1 MLFYP
6 YLTVEFQRRRWH
18 PTSVLLAGKSHEWRS
33 LVCCS
38 PWGREESDTTERVP
52 FHVSLSCIGEGN
64 GNPLQCSCVENSREP
79 GGLPSMGSHRV
90 RHNWSDLAAV
100 AAVTVEFTGTKYIY
114 IVVQVSPSSI
124 PRIFHFPTKML
135 APLKV
140 GWFCFFAIT
149 NHVVSIL
156 CISLG
161 AYCASSSCGDL
172 YLCVQLLSLVQMFA
186 TPWTIVHHASLSMEL
201 SRQQYWSGF
210 PYSSPGDLPG
220 SGIKL
225 MSPALASGFFS
236 TEPLGETSW
245 GNQFSSVQLLSRV
258 WLFATPWTAAHQAS
272 LSIII
277 SWSSPKLICIESMMP
292 SSHLILCRPLFL
304 LPPIPPSIRVFS
316 NESTLLMSWPK
327 YWSFPFSIIPS
338 KEHPGLISFRMD
350 WLDLLAVFSIS

>member
-6 YLTVEFQRRRWH
+6 YLTVEFQSRRWH
-18 PTSVLLAGKSHEWRS
+18 PTAVLLAGKSHEWRS

-38 PWGREESDTTERVP
+38 PWDREESDTTERVP

-64 GNPLQCSCVENSREP
+64 GNPLQCSCMENPREP

-90 RHNWSDLAAV
+90 GHNWSDLAAV

-114 IVVQVSPSSI
+114 IVVHVSPSSI

-135 APLKV
+135 APLRAIL
-140 GWFCFFAIT
+140 FFFAIT

-258 WLFATPWTAAHQAS
+258 RLFATPWTAAHQAS
-272 LSIII
+272 LSIINSCAQTHVHWVDDAI
-277 SWSSPKLICIESMMP
+277 QPSHPLSPPFPPALNP
-292 SSHLILCRPLFL
+292 SQHQSL
-304 LPPIPPSIRVFS
+304 LWF
-316 NESTLLMSWPK
+316 NT
-327 YWSFPFSIIPS
+327 
-338 KEHPGLISFRMD
+338 
-350 WLDLLAVFSIS
+350 WLT